1 MYYNIKKVAAIG
13 FEPTTEK
20 VKRDAGLFR
29 CKITYVDRG
38 LVLFGF

>member
-20 VKRDAGLFR
+20 VKRDAGLL
-29 CKITYVDRG
+29 KIRYHS
-38 LVLFGF
+38 LF